1 MVKEIYSHH
10 PHHIIDTTTNNYFV
24 NRVEK
29 VDDQLKK
36 TSPPP
41 MVATTTTSVT
51 SPIFNSM
58 TVVQTST
65 PSSSN
70 SSSNSSNNDI
80 NNNKATVE
88 TTTTNGQFESNKI
101 KLNIQNSRP
110 TLQQHQTSGGGGSA
124 SSTLKLI
131 IQKQDFA
138 VQVSKDEI
146 VSQTG
151 MMMSRAPVVK
161 VVQGS
166 NMNAGN
172 FGGRAKKSID
182 VIDNEYTK
190 GISFFVL
197 LLIVVIFNF
206 FN

>member
-10 PHHIIDTTTNNYFV
+10 PHHNIDATTTNNYFV

-36 TSPPP
+36 TSPSP
-41 MVATTTTSVT
+41 ATSTSVT

-70 SSSNSSNNDI
+70 SSSSNSSNNDI
-80 NNNKATVE
+80 NNNNKASVE
-88 TTTTNGQFESNKI
+88 TTTTTTNAQFESNKI

-110 TLQQHQTSGGGGSA
+110 TLQQQQQQTSGGGGSA

-138 VQVSKDEI
+138 VQVSKDEL

-151 MMMSRAPVVK
+151 MMSRAPVVK

-172 FGGRAKKSID
+172 FGRAKKSID

-190 GISFFVL
+190 GRRFVCYCCCN
-197 LLIVVIFNF
+197 I
-206 FN
+206 